1 MLQKIISGG
10 QTGADRAALDAA
22 QANHF
27 PCGGFCPQNR
37 RAEDGPIDQSYP
49 LTEIEGGYAERTEQN
64 VIHSDGTVIFYVTSA
79 TGGSRLTNEWCIQHQ
94 KPLLKID
101 ISNIPAHKASSLIS
115 KFVDTHKIELLNIAG
130 PRASECQQIYK
141 YVKPLISELLNCR
154 SGLNSR

>member
-27 PCGGFCPQNR
+27 PCGGCCPQNR

-64 VIHSDGTVIFYVTSA
+64 VIHSDGTVIFYDSEA
-79 TGGSRLTNEWCIQHQ
+79 RGGTQLT
-94 KPLLKID
+94 
-101 ISNIPAHKASSLIS
+101 
-115 KFVDTHKIELLNIAG
+115 IELCETHRKPFLKVDITKKSSELAASELSRFIETQSIKELNIAG
-130 PRASECQQIYK
+130 PRASECQQIYS
-141 YVKPLISELLNCR
+141 YVEPVISDLLNRR
-154 SGLNSR
+154 SV